1 MPCQITYTGLCGWEH
16 AIVGLSS
23 GLAQQAFDE
32 KKGLGLPWSSG

>member
-23 GLAQQAFDE
+23 SLAQQAFDE

>member
-23 GLAQQAFDE
+23 SLAQQAFDE
-32 KKGLGLPWSSG
+32 KKGPGTSWSSG